1 MGLACII
8 GVIAMGLD
16 FGVIAMGLDFG
27 VIAMGWQLDWI
38 YEDENTILI

>member
-1 MGLACII
+1 MAL

-27 VIAMGWQLDWI
+27 VIAMGWQWDWI